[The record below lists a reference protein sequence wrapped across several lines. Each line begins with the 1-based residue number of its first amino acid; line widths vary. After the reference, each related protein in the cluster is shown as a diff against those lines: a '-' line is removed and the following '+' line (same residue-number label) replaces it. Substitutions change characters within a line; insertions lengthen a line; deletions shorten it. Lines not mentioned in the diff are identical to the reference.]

1 MADEKLKNEI
11 KYQLTYLISPE
22 LNLTEVEEFLK
33 KIEDL
38 VSKFG
43 KILKSE
49 KPERI
54 KLSYP
59 VQKKRESFL
68 SFLEFEGEAGKI
80 DNLKKELEKEKNILR
95 YLLLKKKKTEEKIRK
110 PKEIKIKTEGRE
122 QPKEEK
128 KVELQKI
135 EEKLGEILE

>member
-22 LNLTEVEEFLK
+22 LNSTEVEEFLK

-95 YLLLKKKKTEEKIRK
+95 YLLIKKKKTEQKIRK

-128 KVELQKI
+128 KVELEKI
-135 EEKLGEILE
+135 EEKLKELV

>member
-11 KYQLTYLISPE
+11 NYQLTYLISPE

-110 PKEIKIKTEGRE
+110 PKEIKIKTERRA

-128 KVELQKI
+128 KVELEKI
-135 EEKLGEILE
+135 EEKLKELV